1 MGGSSRDAPS
11 FLFGLGLDLPTDSGA
26 WLFLHVAAVLLSPD
40 GTLNRP
46 GFGGGSQS
54 RKDESHGG
62 TEEVQ
67 RRAA

>member
-46 GFGGGSQS
+46 GFGGGSGVSWVPRS
-54 RKDESHGG
+54 RDF
-62 TEEVQ
+62 VVLMP
-67 RRAA
+67 R